1 MWVLNVIFLLKSGY
15 YILKLTETKSWNENE
30 KKTLGCSKD
39 IF

>member
-30 KKTLGCSKD
+30 KKPLGCSKD